1 MNGYR
6 ISEIGDRTGFAPS
19 TLRYYEEIGLIP
31 EPDRTPSG
39 YRVYDDDHVELLTFI
54 GRAKRL
60 GLSLEEIDELATA
73 WRTGDCPRTRAQ
85 LERMLAA
92 KLHEIRRRVQEL
104 SAFRD
109 QLDSFYRDLA
119 GRPPPDRCGRGCGC
133 ASVEAEELGPV
144 PSEPLSGSRDGS
156 G

>member
-31 EPDRTPSG
+31 EPDRAPSG
-39 YRVYDDDHVELLTFI
+39 YRVYGEDHLELLTFV

-73 WRTGDCPRTRAQ
+73 WRTGDCPTTRKHLQ
-85 LERMLAA
+85 RMLAA
-92 KLHEIRRRVQEL
+92 KLHEIHRRMEEL
-104 SAFRD
+104 GAFGE
-109 QLDSFYRDLA
+109 QLDAFYRDLT
-119 GRPPPDRCGRGCGC
+119 GRPPPDRCGPACGC
-133 ASVEAEELGPV
+133 APEEAEELGP
-144 PSEPLSGSRDGS
+144 PPPEPLTGSQTGA